1 MNLAS
6 TISSFPT
13 LFHSVSLAVSSM
25 RATDIMDIVIVAFL
39 IYLVLVFAKN
49 TKSFFV
55 INSIIALLVVS
66 SLAQYFDLGL
76 TRQIL
81 QPLLTFFIIIMV
93 VVYQREIRNL
103 LDWFSLS
110 SRNLSFLKKISNT
123 SEISSI
129 LVKALTT
136 MAEQRIGSIIVLEG
150 EYPLDGIVNGGFQLE
165 GKVSVPLILSIFDHH
180 TPGHDGA
187 VLIKSHQISAFGLHL
202 PLAENYTKYSE
213 FGTRHRAATG
223 VTENTDALALVVS
236 EEKGT
241 ISWAENGR
249 LKKIEDT
256 DELDSV
262 IRSFLK
268 ENIAEPKISF
278 WKSLLTDHAIIKIL
292 SACLAVSLWSIF
304 IYRVGFV
311 TREFSLPIEFKNIP
325 KDKTVSLIK
334 PKTVDV
340 GVIGRTSDFVDF
352 DPKNI
357 AVTIDLSN
365 VTSTTTEREDVKI
378 TKEMIKF
385 PNYFSIDVIK
395 TTDVVFTVSNDNAGT
410 TTIK

>member
-1 MNLAS
+1 
-6 TISSFPT
+6 
-13 LFHSVSLAVSSM
+13 M
-25 RATDIMDIVIVAFL
+25 RATDIMDIAIVAIL
-39 IYLVLVFAKN
+39 TYLVLVFAKN

-55 INSIIALLVVS
+55 INSIILLLVVS

-81 QPLLTFFIIIMV
+81 QPLLTFFIIIIV
-93 VVYQREIRNL
+93 IVYQREMRNL
-103 LDWFSLS
+103 FDWFSLS
-110 SRNLSFLKKISNT
+110 SRNLKFLKKISTT

-136 MAEQRIGSIIVLEG
+136 MAEDRTGAIIVLEG
-150 EYPLDGIVNGGFQLE
+150 EYPLDNTVDGGFQLE

-187 VLIKSHQISAFGLHL
+187 VLIKNHQISAFGLHL

-223 VTENTDALALVVS
+223 ITENSDALALVVS

-241 ISWAENGR
+241 ISWAENGK
-249 LKKIEDT
+249 LKKIEDK
-256 DELDSV
+256 DDLENI
-262 IRSFLK
+262 IRTFLK
-268 ENIAEPKISF
+268 ENILENKVSF
-278 WKSLLTDHAIIKIL
+278 WKSLLRDHAIIKIL
-292 SACLAVSLWSIF
+292 SVCLAVSLWTIF

-340 GVIGRTSDFVDF
+340 GLIGRTSDFVDF

-357 AVTIDLSN
+357 AVTIDVGSS
-365 VTSTTTEREDVKI
+365 TSEKQDVKI
-378 TKEMIKF
+378 TKDMIKF
-385 PNYFSIDVIK
+385 PNYFTVDVIK
-395 TTDVVFTVSNDNAGT
+395 TTDVIFTVSKDTAT
-410 TTIK
+410 TTN